1 MRIRQCSR
9 VIRIFAMAVIFR
21 EILYISRGLGSCKLP
36 LSTLLLVLEAP
47 LTINRYIL
55 LLALLVM
62 AHHSSTN
69 WPQAKRLF
77 GSETEVHTKDT

>member
-1 MRIRQCSR
+1 MRIRQCLR

-21 EILYISRGLGSCKLP
+21 EILYISRRLVSCKLSP
-36 LSTLLLVLEAP
+36 STLLLVLEAL

-55 LLALLVM
+55 LLALFVM

-69 WPQAKRLF
+69 
-77 GSETEVHTKDT
+77 